1 MLPRPSLEQLL
12 GPPRGG
18 ACLNR
23 HSATAST
30 CEFVDLQEG
39 YDLGDLPGEAGSL
52 EGLGEA
58 IVTAL
63 KMQDDQRAITGWCT
77 YSVGTCLASRFVVFW

>member
-1 MLPRPSLEQLL
+1 MCTFSRFESFPSNQK
-12 GPPRGG
+12 GITGG
-18 ACLNR
+18 
-23 HSATAST
+23 
-30 CEFVDLQEG
+30 FVQEG

-63 KMQDDQRAITGWCT
+63 KMQDDQRAIAGGSC
-77 YSVGTCLASRFVVFW
+77 SSGVQMEGAN